1 MGRSLNLEVIA
12 AGMETPMQAD
22 FLRAL
27 GCDEVQGYLYG
38 KPMEASDF
46 TKLLERSAA
55 QLKNNLRPAKF
66 SEARL

>member
-1 MGRSLNLEVIA
+1 MGRSLNLDVIA
-12 AGMETPMQAD
+12 EGVETPTQAD

-38 KPMEASDF
+38 KPMEAGNF

-55 QLKNNLRPAKF
+55 QLKNNLQPAKF
-66 SEARL
+66 GEARL